1 MGWPVPSASGRINIE
16 AAAAVVAAAVVAAAW
31 DKGYT
36 KDQRKGKVEGRRR
49 RKRSVAAKSVL
60 D

>member
-16 AAAAVVAAAVVAAAW
+16 AAAAVVAAAW
-31 DKGYT
+31 GKGYT
-36 KDQRKGKVEGRRR
+36 KDQRKGKVERRRR